1 MKYQSGT
8 STSESEGCEEEEEED
23 EGSPKVHEGFE
34 HKVTKLRVEKIHHQ
48 PILPHRVG
56 PHDPNK

>member
-23 EGSPKVHEGFE
+23 EGSPKVHEGFQD
-34 HKVTKLRVEKIHHQ
+34 KFSKLRVEKIHRQ
-48 PILPHRVG
+48 PIPPHRVG
-56 PHDPNK
+56 QHDPNK